1 MIIILS
7 KKPFFTVIMLFYLN
21 YKMNPIY
28 ELNPPKILNSNRIDI
43 ALLNLE
49 LNKFLNRA
57 KIISNF
63 TKYIHITDSVL
74 GMPRFSSFHAAQIIK
89 NNLTNTNLNISCSV
103 RTRDR
108 NMNSIIQ
115 MVTDAV
121 ILKISSILFIQ
132 GDKPAF
138 EESEKAASLSN
149 PTNVVKTLT
158 SIGFDKLIGF
168 DLSIPNKISN
178 HKVFNKKVNSKPHRF
193 ITQSI
198 NSIQEIR
205 DLKDL
210 IVPNHIELIPCIMVP
225 SVKNERA
232 ASMIG
237 LDWSEYQD
245 NFLEFLREVRT
256 ETDQILITSPNSFDE
271 GIEVLKKI
279 G

>member
-1 MIIILS
+1 
-7 KKPFFTVIMLFYLN
+7 
-21 YKMNPIY
+21 MNIIY
-28 ELNPPKILNSNRIDI
+28 ELNPPKILNSYRIDI
-43 ALLNLE
+43 TLLNQE
-49 LNKFLNRA
+49 LLKFLNRA
-57 KIISNF
+57 RIISNF

-74 GMPRFSSFHAAQIIK
+74 GIPRFSSIHATQMIM
-89 NNLTNTNLNISCSV
+89 NNLTKLDLNISCSV

-121 ILKISSILFIQ
+121 MLKISGLLFIQ

-138 EESEKAASLSN
+138 EESEKAPSLSN
-149 PTNVVKTLT
+149 PTDVVKLLT
-158 SIGFDKLIGF
+158 SIGFDKLIDL

-178 HKVFNKKVNSKPHRF
+178 QKVFQKKVNSKPHKF

-210 IVPNHIELIPCIMVP
+210 IKPNNIQLIPCIMVP

-232 ASMIG
+232 AAMIG

-245 NFLEFLREVRT
+245 NFLGFLKEVYQ
-256 ETDQILITSPNSFDE
+256 ETDYILITSPNSFDE

-279 G
+279 V

>member
-1 MIIILS
+1 
-7 KKPFFTVIMLFYLN
+7 
-21 YKMNPIY
+21 MNIIY
-28 ELNPPKILNSNRIDI
+28 ELNPPKILNSYRIDI
-43 ALLNLE
+43 ALLNQE
-49 LNKFLNRA
+49 LLKFLNRA
-57 KIISNF
+57 RIISNF

-74 GMPRFSSFHAAQIIK
+74 GIPRFSSIHATQMIM
-89 NNLTNTNLNISCSV
+89 NNLTKLDLNISCSV

-121 ILKISSILFIQ
+121 MLKISGLLFIQ

-138 EESEKAASLSN
+138 EESEKAPSLSN
-149 PTNVVKTLT
+149 PTDVIKLLT
-158 SIGFDKLIGF
+158 SIGFDKLIDL

-178 HKVFNKKVNSKPHRF
+178 QKVFQKKVNSKPHKF

-210 IVPNHIELIPCIMVP
+210 IKPNNIQLIPCIMVP

-232 ASMIG
+232 AAMIG

-245 NFLEFLREVRT
+245 NFLGFLKEVYQ
-256 ETDQILITSPNSFDE
+256 ETDYILITSPNSFDE

-279 G
+279 V

>member
-1 MIIILS
+1 
-7 KKPFFTVIMLFYLN
+7 
-21 YKMNPIY
+21 MNIIY
-28 ELNPPKILNSNRIDI
+28 ELNPPKILNSYRIDI
-43 ALLNLE
+43 ALLNQE
-49 LNKFLNRA
+49 LLKFLNRA
-57 KIISNF
+57 RIISNF

-74 GMPRFSSFHAAQIIK
+74 GIPRFSSIHAAQMMM
-89 NNLTNTNLNISCSV
+89 NNLTNVALNISCSV

-121 ILKISSILFIQ
+121 LLKIRGLLFIQ

-138 EESEKAASLSN
+138 EESENASSLSN
-149 PTNVVKTLT
+149 PTDVIKLLT
-158 SIGFDKLIGF
+158 SIGFDKLIDL

-178 HKVFNKKVNSKPHRF
+178 QKVFQKKVNSKPHTF

-210 IVPNHIELIPCIMVP
+210 IKPKNIQLIPCIMVP

-232 ASMIG
+232 AAMIG

-245 NFLEFLREVRT
+245 NFLGFLKEVYQ
-256 ETDQILITSPNSFDE
+256 ETDHILITSPNSFDE

-279 G
+279 V

>member
-1 MIIILS
+1 
-7 KKPFFTVIMLFYLN
+7 
-21 YKMNPIY
+21 MNIIY
-28 ELNPPKILNSNRIDI
+28 ELNPPKILNSYRIDI
-43 ALLNLE
+43 ALLNQE
-49 LNKFLNRA
+49 LLKFLNRA
-57 KIISNF
+57 RIISNF

-74 GMPRFSSFHAAQIIK
+74 GIPRFSSIHATQMIM
-89 NNLTNTNLNISCSV
+89 NNLTKLDLNISCSV

-121 ILKISSILFIQ
+121 MLKISGLLFIQ

-138 EESEKAASLSN
+138 EESEKAPSLSN
-149 PTNVVKTLT
+149 PTDVVKLLT
-158 SIGFDKLIGF
+158 SIGFDKLIDL

-178 HKVFNKKVNSKPHRF
+178 QKVFQKKVNSKPHKF

-210 IVPNHIELIPCIMVP
+210 IKPNNIQLIPCIMVP

-232 ASMIG
+232 AAMIG

-245 NFLEFLREVRT
+245 NFLGFLKDVYQ
-256 ETDQILITSPNSFDE
+256 ETDYILITSPNSFDE

-279 G
+279 V

>member
-1 MIIILS
+1 
-7 KKPFFTVIMLFYLN
+7 
-21 YKMNPIY
+21 MNIIY
-28 ELNPPKILNSNRIDI
+28 ELNPPKILNSYRIDI
-43 ALLNLE
+43 ALLNQE
-49 LNKFLNRA
+49 LLKFLNRA
-57 KIISNF
+57 RIISNF

-74 GMPRFSSFHAAQIIK
+74 GIPRFSSIHAAQMIM
-89 NNLTNTNLNISCSV
+89 NNLTKLDLNISCSV

-121 ILKISSILFIQ
+121 MLKISGLLFIQ

-138 EESEKAASLSN
+138 EESEKAPSLSN
-149 PTNVVKTLT
+149 PTDVVKLLT
-158 SIGFDKLIGF
+158 SIGFDKLIDL

-178 HKVFNKKVNSKPHRF
+178 QKVFQKKVNSKPHKF

-210 IVPNHIELIPCIMVP
+210 IKPNNIQLIPCIMVP

-232 ASMIG
+232 AAMIG
-237 LDWSEYQD
+237 LDWSEYQN
-245 NFLEFLREVRT
+245 NFLGFLKEVYQ
-256 ETDQILITSPNSFDE
+256 ETDYILITSPNSFDE
-271 GIEVLKKI
+271 GIEVLKKMV
-279 G
+279 

>member
-1 MIIILS
+1 
-7 KKPFFTVIMLFYLN
+7 
-21 YKMNPIY
+21 MNIIY
-28 ELNPPKILNSNRIDI
+28 ELNPPKILNSYRIDI
-43 ALLNLE
+43 ALLNQE
-49 LNKFLNRA
+49 LLKFLNRA
-57 KIISNF
+57 RIVSNF
-63 TKYIHITDSVL
+63 TKHLHITDSVL
-74 GMPRFSSFHAAQIIK
+74 GIPRFSSIHASQMIMNK
-89 NNLTNTNLNISCSV
+89 LTKVDLSISCSV

-115 MVTDAV
+115 MVTDA
-121 ILKISSILFIQ
+121 IMLKIGGLLFIQ

-138 EESEKAASLSN
+138 EESEKAPSLSN
-149 PTNVVKTLT
+149 PTDVVKLLT
-158 SIGFDKLIGF
+158 SIGFDKLIDL

-178 HKVFNKKVNSKPHRF
+178 QKVFQKKVNSKPHKF

-210 IVPNHIELIPCIMVP
+210 IKPNHIQLIPCIMVP

-232 ASMIG
+232 AAMIG

-245 NFLEFLREVRT
+245 NFLGFLKEVYQ
-256 ETDQILITSPNSFDE
+256 ETDHVLITSPNSFDE

-279 G
+279 V

>member
-1 MIIILS
+1 
-7 KKPFFTVIMLFYLN
+7 
-21 YKMNPIY
+21 MNIIY
-28 ELNPPKILNSNRIDI
+28 ELNPPKILNSYRIDI
-43 ALLNLE
+43 ALLNQE
-49 LNKFLNRA
+49 LLKFLNRA
-57 KIISNF
+57 RIISNF

-74 GMPRFSSFHAAQIIK
+74 GIPRFSSIHATQMIM
-89 NNLTNTNLNISCSV
+89 NNLTKLDLNISCSV

-121 ILKISSILFIQ
+121 MLKISGLLFIQ

-138 EESEKAASLSN
+138 EESEKAPSLSN
-149 PTNVVKTLT
+149 PTDVVKLLT
-158 SIGFDKLIGF
+158 SIGFDKLIDL

-178 HKVFNKKVNSKPHRF
+178 QKVFQKKVNSKPHKF

-210 IVPNHIELIPCIMVP
+210 IKPNNIQLIPCIMVP

-232 ASMIG
+232 AAMIG

-245 NFLEFLREVRT
+245 NFLGFLKEVYQ
-256 ETDQILITSPNSFDE
+256 ETDYILITSPNSFDE

-279 G
+279 V

>member
-1 MIIILS
+1 
-7 KKPFFTVIMLFYLN
+7 
-21 YKMNPIY
+21 MNIIY
-28 ELNPPKILNSNRIDI
+28 ELNPPKILNSYRIDI
-43 ALLNLE
+43 ALLNQE
-49 LNKFLNRA
+49 LLKFLNRA

-74 GMPRFSSFHAAQIIK
+74 GIPRFSSIHATQMIM
-89 NNLTNTNLNISCSV
+89 NNLTKLDLNISCSV

-121 ILKISSILFIQ
+121 MLKISGLLFIQ

-138 EESEKAASLSN
+138 EESEKAPSLSN
-149 PTNVVKTLT
+149 PTDVVKLLT
-158 SIGFDKLIGF
+158 SIGFDKLIDL

-178 HKVFNKKVNSKPHRF
+178 QKVFQKKVNSKPHKF

-210 IVPNHIELIPCIMVP
+210 IKPNNIQLIPCIMVP

-232 ASMIG
+232 AAMIG

-245 NFLEFLREVRT
+245 NFLGFLKEVYQ
-256 ETDQILITSPNSFDE
+256 ETDYILITSPNSFDE

-279 G
+279 V